1 MGAMSRNKG
10 KRGELEIAH
19 ILQEH
24 GYPARRSVQ
33 FNGWQGEA
41 DVIGVEGLH
50 IEVKRVEKLNVETA
64 MEQSRRDAKG
74 NEIPV
79 VFHRRN
85 GKKWLATLSLDDFLN
100 LYQNN
105 NQYYG
110 KGY

>member
-1 MGAMSRNKG
+1 MGKPSRDKG

-33 FNGWQGEA
+33 FNGWKGDA

-50 IEVKRVEKLNVETA
+50 IEVKRVEKLNIENA
-64 MEQSRRDAKG
+64 MDQSRRDAKG
-74 NEIPV
+74 SEIPV

-85 GKKWLATLSLDDFLN
+85 NKGWLATLPLDDFIRI
-100 LYQNN
+100 YQQVHNN
-105 NQYYG
+105 
-110 KGY
+110 

>member
-1 MGAMSRNKG
+1 MGKASRDKG

-41 DVIGVEGLH
+41 DVIGVDGIH
-50 IEVKRVEKLNVETA
+50 IEVKRVERLNIDAA
-64 MEQSRRDAKG
+64 MDQSKRDAKG
-74 NEIPV
+74 DEIPV

-85 GKKWLATLSLDDFLN
+85 NREWLATLPLDDFIRI
-100 LYQNN
+100 YQQVHNN
-105 NQYYG
+105 
-110 KGY
+110 